1 MDNHNAIIFVIDE
14 AGFGTKP
21 LRKYAYSHI
30 GVPAVLTKKRISHNL
45 TCTATISLNDGVEL
59 LRFFSQGGTHNET
72 FEDYF
77 SELLK

>member
-30 GVPAVLTKKRISHNL
+30 GVPAVLTRKRISHNL

-59 LRFFSQGGTHNET
+59 LLRSPGCVTFFSQPIELQH
-72 FEDYF
+72 FKYF
-77 SELLK
+77 